1 MATNTNLRPV
11 RDFGEH
17 EVLPTF
23 FAWNPSGAYPQTKGI
38 MVKIISGASADNT
51 VGMIADVGAHYQNV
65 VSQRY
70 GVPAFVGAVTNSGDN
85 CIGMTLY
92 DVRELDENGE
102 KLILHPDKMSRMQ
115 AVPSGWPVPILRR
128 GFVQYSGFTNS
139 PAGQGE
145 PLYLSPAN
153 DGTVS
158 QSGTA
163 GVSTKVGRIY
173 GPKDAQGFVYL
184 FVDVY

>member
-1 MATNTNLRPV
+1 MPTIRPL
-11 RDFGEH
+11 RDFDEH

-23 FAWNPSGAYPQTKGI
+23 FTVSGTIPFAKGTFVYI
-38 MVKIISGASADNT
+38 VSGASADNT
-51 VGMIADVGAHYQNV
+51 TQQLGDVGAHYQNV

-70 GVPAFVGAVTNSGDN
+70 GVSPLVGACKSGSA
-85 CIGMTLY
+85 CVGMTLY
-92 DVRELDENGE
+92 DVRETDENGE
-102 KLILHPDKMSRMQ
+102 KLILHPDKMARMQ

-139 PAGQGE
+139 PNGQGE
-145 PLYLSPAN
+145 AMYLSPAN

-163 GVSTKVGRIY
+163 NVSTQVGRIY
-173 GPKDAQGFVYL
+173 GPRDSQGFTYI
-184 FVDVY
+184 FVDV